1 MLGKSTKNM
10 SGNRTFAMIKPD
22 AIETKC
28 EGEILSK
35 ILKAGFEIKA
45 MKLTRLGEY
54 EAKRFY
60 YIHEG
65 KEFFERLIKFITSGP
80 LVALILE
87 KENAVE
93 DFRKLIGNTNPE
105 KANEGTIRRIFAQ
118 NTTRNAVH
126 GADSDE
132 NARDEWS
139 FFFADREIEF

>member
-1 MLGKSTKNM
+1 M

-22 AIETKC
+22 AMENKHL
-28 EGEILSK
+28 GEILSM
-35 ILKAGFEIKA
+35 ILQAGFQIKA

-54 EAKRFY
+54 EARRFY

-80 LVALILE
+80 IVAMVLQ

-93 DFRKLIGNTNPE
+93 SYRQLIGNTNPE
-105 KANEGTIRRIFAQ
+105 KAEEGTIRKKFAES
-118 NTTRNAVH
+118 TTRNSVH
-126 GADSDE
+126 GADCDE
-132 NARDEWS
+132 NALDEWS